1 MTLEKYLP
9 SWVLDYL
16 SPGVLLIGGLL
27 AIVIVALYLKDKES
41 AGYKFVMILGA
52 AFGVLIVILAVI
64 EGFKVQAYTL
74 ILIAVA
80 AFTLIIRP
88 IREIHIAAIIGLLI
102 MIVAYIALGQLNGAH
117 LGSIDLTVL
126 STGWPRIIIAFVV
139 GAIVYGLLSFAEA
152 LVKMFG
158 KILNWWPLLLVLG
171 LICMVEGVCIL
182 LGYGSVFNYVNDIPF
197 DEYLKLPQISYLW
210 Y

>member
-27 AIVIVALYLKDKES
+27 AIVIVALYLKNKDS
-41 AGYKFVMILGA
+41 AWYKLTMIIGA
-52 AFGVLIVILAVI
+52 AFGVLIVILAVV
-64 EGFKVQAYTL
+64 EGFKVQTYTL

-88 IREIHIAAIIGLLI
+88 IREIHISVIVGLLV
-102 MIVAYIALGQLNGAH
+102 MIVVYIALGQLNGAH

-126 STGWPRIIIAFVV
+126 SAGWPRILIAFIA
-139 GAIVYGLLSFAEA
+139 GAIIYGLLNFAEA
-152 LVKMFG
+152 LVKLFG

-171 LICMVEGVCIL
+171 LICVAEGICIL
-182 LGYGSVFNYVNDIPF
+182 MGYGSVFNYIQDIPYN
-197 DEYLKLPQISYLW
+197 DYIKLPELGF
-210 Y
+210 